1 MLTIIGNG
9 DIGKVE
15 VVVAKSITASGKY
28 NSGTEKEL
36 IIVGKP

>member
-15 VVVAKSITASGKY
+15 IVVAKSITAGGKY
-28 NSGTEKEL
+28 NSGTEEEL
-36 IIVGKP
+36 TIVGRP